1 MSQSMPI
8 VTAYD
13 TLGEEGLRHSLVSTA
28 AKAIFLE
35 PHLLKTFINTLKEVK
50 DIQYIIFNTD
60 SEHEIRDEDIE
71 VLKTSHEH
79 ITVLRYD
86 QKILEDNSLY

>member
-1 MSQSMPI
+1 MPI

-35 PHLLKTFINTLKEVK
+35 PHLLKTFINTLKEVEE
-50 DIQYIIFNTD
+50 IQYIVVNTD
-60 SEHEIRDEDIE
+60 GENEVKQEDLE
-71 VLKTSHEH
+71 VLKISHEH
-79 ITVLRYD
+79 ISVLRYD
-86 QKILEDNSLY
+86 QLWEISLFADMRI